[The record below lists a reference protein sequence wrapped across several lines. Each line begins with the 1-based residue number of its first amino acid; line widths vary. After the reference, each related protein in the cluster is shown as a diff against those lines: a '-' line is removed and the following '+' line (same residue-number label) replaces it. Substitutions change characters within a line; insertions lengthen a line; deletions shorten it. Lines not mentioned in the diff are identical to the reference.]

1 MFSNVREVR
10 YIDSKKDEYVLEEG
24 IAGVPRLPNIGER
37 IIDRDW
43 DRDREELYY
52 EVVEVR
58 TVIDRTAGEINYE
71 VYLKQ
76 V

>member
-10 YIDSKKDEYVLEEG
+10 YIDEENNNYVFIESVVG
-24 IAGVPRLPNIGER
+24 FPRVPNIGER
-37 IIDRDW
+37 IIDSDW

-58 TVIDRTAGEINYE
+58 TVIDRTEGKISYK

-76 V
+76 I

>member
-10 YIDSKKDEYVLEEG
+10 YIDDENNNCVFIESV
-24 IAGVPRLPNIGER
+24 AGLPRVPNIGER

-58 TVIDRTAGEINYE
+58 MVIDRTEGKICYK

-76 V
+76 I

>member
-10 YIDSKKDEYVLEEG
+10 YIDEENNNSVF
-24 IAGVPRLPNIGER
+24 IESVAGFPRVPNIGER

-43 DRDREELYY
+43 DRGHEELYY

-58 TVIDRTAGEINYE
+58 TVIDRAEGKISYK

-76 V
+76 I